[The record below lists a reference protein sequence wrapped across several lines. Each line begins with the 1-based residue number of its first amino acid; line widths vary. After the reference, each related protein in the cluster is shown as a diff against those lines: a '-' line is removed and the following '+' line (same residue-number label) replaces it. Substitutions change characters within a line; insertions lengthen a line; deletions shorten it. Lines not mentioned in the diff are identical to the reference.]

1 MFDFLGLP
9 FAQSICIVPS
19 ETCIS
24 TGTKKNKQLHTSIP
38 QAFERKEKI
47 STVYKPIPSQLT
59 TTQVFCLDHISMPKV
74 VTPTSIVPECSWVYQ
89 NGSNDYCF
97 DVVADGNTFG
107 FLEQ

>member
-1 MFDFLGLP
+1 MY
-9 FAQSICIVPS
+9 IYRY
-19 ETCIS
+19 
-24 TGTKKNKQLHTSIP
+24 KKQTNKQLHTSIP

-47 STVYKPIPSQLT
+47 STVYKQSTNSLQTDSLT
-59 TTQVFCLDHISMPKV
+59 TSTTQIFCLDQISMPKV

-107 FLEQ
+107 FLEHQ